1 MIKTNFFTETP
12 AHKVTQQ
19 LGCFS
24 VVEYVKD
31 ISVTPSSAQTSYFCA
46 EMGVRKRQVAA
57 SLNGNAIIIQS
68 GAMQW
73 FAGNVTAATDVK
85 GAGDF
90 MKKMLTSKVTGETA
104 VKPKYFGTGLLV
116 MEPTYRHI
124 LLEDI
129 GQWGGSLVI
138 DDGLFLACNDSV
150 QLSVVARS
158 NLSSAVLGG
167 EGMFNTCLR
176 GQGVAVLESPVP
188 REELIVVDLENDI
201 LKIDGN
207 YAIAW
212 TAGLQ
217 VTVERTTK
225 TLVGSAASG
234 EGLVN
239 VYRGTGRVLMAPVRS
254 NFNISAPS
262 K

>member
-217 VTVERTTK
+217 FTVERTTK

-254 NFNISAPS
+254 DFNISAPS